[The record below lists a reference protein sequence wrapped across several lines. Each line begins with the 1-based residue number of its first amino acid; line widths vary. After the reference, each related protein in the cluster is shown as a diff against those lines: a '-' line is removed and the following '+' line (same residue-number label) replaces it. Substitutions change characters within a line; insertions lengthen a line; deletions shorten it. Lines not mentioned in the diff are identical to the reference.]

1 VAEDDPDDLRT
12 GSGGFVPGAVTRS
25 GQALG
30 STGGT
35 RVGSGLVRRDRQ
47 SLYGVGVGVTDAWK
61 HTQEKT

>member
-1 VAEDDPDDLRT
+1 
-12 GSGGFVPGAVTRS
+12 
-25 GQALG
+25 LG